1 MEVLVV
7 VQDPAD
13 YDQAIEAW
21 RRSATVTQEL
31 SPWVALARL
40 DGEAPDVP
48 GTRWY
53 TGAVPPEVLL
63 GLDPAARLF
72 VAAWR
77 DRQHPKKR
85 IGDGLSWDAPGFRP
99 PDPPR
104 GSGSSG
110 SGSPG
115 SESSGS
121 GSPGASRGSGSPG
134 PLRDKDV

>member
-7 VQDPAD
+7 VRDPTG

-21 RRSATVTQEL
+21 RRSAAVTQEL

-53 TGAVPPEVLL
+53 TGDVPAEVLL

-77 DRQHPKKR
+77 DRQHPEQR
-85 IGDGLSWDAPGFRP
+85 IGDGLSWDAPGFHP
-99 PDPPR
+99 PDPPA
-104 GSGSSG
+104 G
-110 SGSPG
+110 
-115 SESSGS
+115 
-121 GSPGASRGSGSPG
+121 
-134 PLRDKDV
+134 KDV